1 MYGKLLRYADDAAA
15 WKTGE
20 DVQAVKKCV
29 EEGISKVMLNWC
41 PQWNM
46 KVEPSKTKAM
56 IFPPPHADKTHTE
69 DLKVDSKNIQLVDD
83 FKLVGVTL
91 DQQLTFSNH
100 ITTTR
105 TKAFKALKAVSKVTQ
120 AKKNP
125 NQQAHILLYTT
136 LVRPILDY
144 ASECTITAKDKLE
157 KAYSPIQ
164 RQALIAATGCLER
177 TSTEALETLAG
188 IPPIDIHLSCRQAQA
203 YLRMTSKHTG
213 NPIYDTIS
221 HMKSQKTTTQT
232 GSPLHLLQTRLNEL
246 KGEMDETTVDKE
258 PYFDARLPPFTMG
271 SITGTFAATTNTTE
285 GKDKAREDIL
295 DTLQHIS
302 NSKEPTTVI
311 FTDGSALG
319 NPGPTGCAAVIY
331 ERWGVTEPF
340 AVRKPVAAKSN
351 NYEGELEG
359 LHLAI
364 DTISR
369 RQSTTT
375 NLKVLILC
383 DCKAAIDSV
392 LGITWCPG
400 HMGIPGNEIADKEAK
415 LAADEAT
422 NIQYTSWTKHQA
434 MKHIEAQAHERWNR
448 RMKLNMRSE
457 HMQKIATNMKK
468 KGRTHGRRNTQV
480 NINQLVSGH
489 TRLNAYQNWKDPE
502 VSPNCPNCGALE
514 TTRHYL
520 YHCPRYEKERQHMLL
535 EAESLYETYNIAEGS
550 RDTDIVTLAG
560 MREDLSETINKQMYL
575 ALSRYIESTHRLDV
589 LS

>member
-1 MYGKLLRYADDAAA
+1 
-15 WKTGE
+15 
-20 DVQAVKKCV
+20 
-29 EEGISKVMLNWC
+29 
-41 PQWNM
+41 
-46 KVEPSKTKAM
+46 
-56 IFPPPHADKTHTE
+56 
-69 DLKVDSKNIQLVDD
+69 
-83 FKLVGVTL
+83 
-91 DQQLTFSNH
+91 
-100 ITTTR
+100 
-105 TKAFKALKAVSKVTQ
+105 
-120 AKKNP
+120 
-125 NQQAHILLYTT
+125 
-136 LVRPILDY
+136 
-144 ASECTITAKDKLE
+144 
-157 KAYSPIQ
+157 
-164 RQALIAATGCLER
+164 
-177 TSTEALETLAG
+177 
-188 IPPIDIHLSCRQAQA
+188 
-203 YLRMTSKHTG
+203 
-213 NPIYDTIS
+213 
-221 HMKSQKTTTQT
+221 
-232 GSPLHLLQTRLNEL
+232 
-246 KGEMDETTVDKE
+246 
-258 PYFDARLPPFTMG
+258 MG
-271 SITGTFAATTNTTE
+271 SITGTFATTTNTTG

-340 AVRKPVAAKSN
+340 AVRKSVAAKSN

-364 DTISR
+364 NTITR
-369 RQSTTT
+369 RQTTIT
-375 NLKVLILC
+375 TSKVLILC
-383 DCKAAIDSV
+383 DCKAAVESV
-392 LGITWCPG
+392 MGVQQVDAYNSLVHTIRNKLRALKLQGLTIQIIWCPG

-489 TRLNAYQNWKDPE
+489 TRLNAYQNWKNPE

-535 EAESLYETYNIAEGS
+535 EAENLYETYNIAEEC

-560 MREDLSETINKQMYL
+560 MREDLPETINKQLYL